1 MQPEFC
7 RVTSDPYFD
16 DLIELLRDN
25 IYFFSYSKGG
35 KRDNIFR
42 CLQIMIFFPHLV
54 GKTTVA
60 LQVLIIFPQ

>member
-25 IYFFSYSKGG
+25 IYFFS
-35 KRDNIFR
+35 
-42 CLQIMIFFPHLV
+42 
-54 GKTTVA
+54 
-60 LQVLIIFPQ
+60 